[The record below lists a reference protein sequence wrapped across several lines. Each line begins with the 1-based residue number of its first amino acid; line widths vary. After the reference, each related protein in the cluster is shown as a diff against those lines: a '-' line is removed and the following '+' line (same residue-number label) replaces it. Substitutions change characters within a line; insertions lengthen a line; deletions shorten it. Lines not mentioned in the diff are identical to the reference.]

1 MLDSKNSTYEPNAR
15 FFFCKNAYLLSK
27 KALLPESISTDG
39 GKEAFE
45 SHKDNLKQYFEY
57 AYDDCL
63 YLPSFSEK
71 INNLLLP
78 SEELA
83 YHPHFEEIKDSYK
96 YARYLFHTALQTPI
110 KTEHM
115 YNSTTSQVESYDSTF
130 YDLKTNHYS
139 TTLRCLYSIQDKIAY
154 FIYNFFRVSESEI
167 AEHKVNI
174 NSIFSSN
181 QKPATWLS
189 KINNS
194 YLKALYFLSQ
204 DIHDTGEKNSTTNID
219 PNANLFL
226 AESKRC
232 K

>member
-1 MLDSKNSTYEPNAR
+1 MQDSFFAKMHIFSQRKHYYLKASAQTAKNRLYE
-15 FFFCKNAYLLSK
+15 SQ
-27 KALLPESISTDG
+27 
-39 GKEAFE
+39 
-45 SHKDNLKQYFEY
+45 KDNLKQYFEY

-71 INNLLLP
+71 TNNLLLP

-83 YHPHFEEIKDSYK
+83 YHPHFEEIKDTYK

-115 YNSTTSQVESYDSTF
+115 YSSTTSQVESYDSTF

-204 DIHDTGEKNSTTNID
+204 DIHDTGEKNSTTNKD